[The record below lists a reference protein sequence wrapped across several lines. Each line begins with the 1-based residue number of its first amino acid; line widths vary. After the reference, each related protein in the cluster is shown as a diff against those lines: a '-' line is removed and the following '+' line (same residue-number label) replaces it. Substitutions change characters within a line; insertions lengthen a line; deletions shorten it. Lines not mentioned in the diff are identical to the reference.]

1 MSMRMTPY
9 RQLGKPSGVLA
20 YRIASD
26 AISVRFVDGRT
37 YTYTY
42 ASAGAG
48 VVEQMKQL
56 ATSGQGLSTFI
67 SQHVRGNYASRH

>member
-1 MSMRMTPY
+1 MNMRMTPY
-9 RQLGKPSGVLA
+9 RHSGGPSGVLA

-26 AISVRFVDGRT
+26 AISIKFVDGRT

-48 VVEQMKQL
+48 VVEQMK
-56 ATSGQGLSTFI
+56 
-67 SQHVRGNYASRH
+67 